1 MTKLRLKIN
10 KNCYFFAFFSFLCLY
25 FTPLLTKAQNIAP
38 TKIIADQDRTWI
50 GYMTTTRISNKFSIW
65 NDFHFVRQTFT
76 VFRTG
81 LMLHLSD
88 NTTLTGGYGY
98 LILPI
103 AVDNRWLLRG
113 EHRPWAQ
120 LQTSAPISKR
130 FQLSNRIRYEYR
142 NVQKVKDEALADDFN
157 AYHRLRF
164 QISLR
169 YKFEKKIKGGTP
181 FINLFD
187 EVLINFGENIIYNH
201 FDQNR
206 IALTAGI
213 QFKKVTFQT
222 GYMNRFVQQSAG
234 NKFLRNNMLL
244 LWITH
249 TIDLRKKT
257 DG

>member
-1 MTKLRLKIN
+1 MAKLNSKIN
-10 KNCYFFAFFSFLCLY
+10 KNHYFFAFFSFLCLY
-25 FTPLLTKAQNIAP
+25 FIPLSTKAQSLTPA
-38 TKIIADQDRTWI
+38 KIVTDQDRIWI
-50 GYMTTTRISNKFSIW
+50 SYMTTTRISKKISLW
-65 NDFHFVRQTFT
+65 NDFHYVPQIFT

-103 AVDNRWLLRG
+103 EVNDRWLLRG
-113 EHRPWAQ
+113 EHRPWVQ
-120 LQTSAPISKR
+120 LQTSVPLSKR
-130 FQLSNRIRYEYR
+130 FQFSNRLRYEYR
-142 NVQKVKDEALADDFN
+142 NVQKIKGEALSNDFN

-169 YKFEKKIKGGTP
+169 YKFEKKIKGGIP
-181 FINLFD
+181 FINIFD

-222 GYMNRFVQQSAG
+222 GYMHRFVQQSAG
-234 NKFLRNNMLL
+234 SKFLRNDMFL

-249 TIDLRKKT
+249 TIDLRKKK
-257 DG
+257 D